1 MDKEKPIRK
10 ADRLL
15 KIVWMIVTGYF
26 IVQPI
31 FHNASITGLV
41 WKIGIVFLGMIT
53 VSQIRYFAKRDFIII
68 AFVVAAMI
76 IGLASGGELANIDKW
91 FSIVAFTN
99 LLILIDKSEEISIS
113 QKSIDYLY
121 RIAVFLTIVFITYI
135 FMGIANKATTGGV
148 VWTCR
153 YYVFNLDNS
162 NTAGMYLYA
171 IYCLILMHFFEE
183 KGNRIC
189 DFGLLT
195 VLIYMIWRTEARAC
209 IAATVFVTTFGI
221 LYKKKKLPTILE
233 IACFAFPIVFIF
245 GYLWLFYS
253 GFKDIAMG
261 DKNLFSGRQE
271 TFVTYLNYI
280 RSPIHILFGNIS
292 EVTFSNAHNGPLAI
306 FCSTGLVGILS
317 YYYIFIRQVM
327 RANKYATSPMN
338 RIAIIC
344 ILGFVIQTSG
354 EAAILLGGFPGA
366 PFISTFFLLALGNF
380 EDDEKIETA

>member
-1 MDKEKPIRK
+1 M
-10 ADRLL
+10 
-15 KIVWMIVTGYF
+15 
-26 IVQPI
+26 
-31 FHNASITGLV
+31 
-41 WKIGIVFLGMIT
+41 
-53 VSQIRYFAKRDFIII
+53 
-68 AFVVAAMI
+68 
-76 IGLASGGELANIDKW
+76 
-91 FSIVAFTN
+91 
-99 LLILIDKSEEISIS
+99 
-113 QKSIDYLY
+113 
-121 RIAVFLTIVFITYI
+121 TIVFITYI

-153 YYVFNLDNS
+153 CYVFNLDNS

-195 VLIYMIWRTEARAC
+195 VSMYMIWRTEARTC
-209 IAATVFVTTFGI
+209 IAATVFVTAFGI

-280 RSPIHILFGNIS
+280 TGGSPEMLDDKTGIVVDANDIEATEKAIKDICEKKSATMRNIS
-292 EVTFSNAHNGPLAI
+292 L
-306 FCSTGLVGILS
+306 
-317 YYYIFIRQVM
+317 
-327 RANKYATSPMN
+327 
-338 RIAIIC
+338 RIQKNLI
-344 ILGFVIQTSG
+344 
-354 EAAILLGGFPGA
+354 
-366 PFISTFFLLALGNF
+366 
-380 EDDEKIETA
+380 